1 MATFVLVSVTVLAVV
16 LFVFFFSV
24 AKKDMAASVEQ
35 KARVIAIQES
45 RIFGGIR
52 NTLIG
57 ISQFSEIKSG
67 NRESCDKTFAL
78 LLDHINNPVKQFL
91 VIGIANINGDTIC
104 SVPSTKSNI
113 NIADR
118 DYFKRAVASRDF
130 SFGNYQI
137 GRVSNQPSV
146 SFGYPIIDET
156 GGVRY
161 VVFISLNLKALND
174 FVQSTG
180 ISAGNS
186 VTMTDEDHNILVRYP
201 ATNLDF
207 IGKAYKNK
215 DVLEK
220 YEDNEGSAEVTDID
234 GVPRIIGFS
243 TVRTPN
249 GVGYFHIIVGVS
261 SGDLIANFLPS
272 LSLLWLSVLAAFL
285 ILMLAA
291 GWYAGRKIASHL
303 IEEGQIV

>member
-1 MATFVLVSVTVLAVV
+1 
-16 LFVFFFSV
+16 
-24 AKKDMAASVEQ
+24 MAASVEQ

-130 SFGNYQI
+130 RSAI
-137 GRVSNQPSV
+137 
-146 SFGYPIIDET
+146 T
-156 GGVRY
+156 
-161 VVFISLNLKALND
+161 K
-174 FVQSTG
+174 
-180 ISAGNS
+180 SAGS
-186 VTMTDEDHNILVRYP
+186 AISRRLAS
-201 ATNLDF
+201 ATRLLTKPVAC
-207 IGKAYKNK
+207 GMW
-215 DVLEK
+215 
-220 YEDNEGSAEVTDID
+220 
-234 GVPRIIGFS
+234 
-243 TVRTPN
+243 
-249 GVGYFHIIVGVS
+249 
-261 SGDLIANFLPS
+261 FL
-272 LSLLWLSVLAAFL
+272 FL
-285 ILMLAA
+285 
-291 GWYAGRKIASHL
+291 
-303 IEEGQIV
+303 